1 MAAVGAKHLVGG
13 RDLTVEVAKAKK
25 KRLALDMDSICSFCC
40 FVSIIFYYYFT
51 IYWYVYI
58 YIYYIQILCVYT
70 YIHIIYILY
79 LYIRCTDIVLYI
91 TCEFSASLE
100 SNQSQLGCTSKY
112 WKMAMAMEPKKNGIQ
127 PASQAAMEIDGCW
140 TQCVLQIIAKPS
152 WTWCNLRTSKEQ
164 WSS

>member
-40 FVSIIFYYYFT
+40 FVSIIFYYDFT
-51 IYWYVYI
+51 IYWYI
-58 YIYYIQILCVYT
+58 YILYYMQTLCVYT

-112 WKMAMAMEPKKNGIQ
+112 
-127 PASQAAMEIDGCW
+127 
-140 TQCVLQIIAKPS
+140 
-152 WTWCNLRTSKEQ
+152 
-164 WSS
+164 